1 MLLAHIEVPASLL
14 NAPSTP
20 NPNAGSTSGT
30 PAPVLVQDKKRKHH
44 LTASTDPIFSE
55 LRDLNFAAVGKR
67 LNKAARRLDE
77 DYRV

>member
-1 MLLAHIEVPASLL
+1 V
-14 NAPSTP
+14 
-20 NPNAGSTSGT
+20 T

-55 LRDLNFAAVGKR
+55 LRDLNFASVGKR